1 MAPTSRWDA
10 IAQAGQGSR
19 CQALVGHPEHHGG
32 ICKQNQP
39 PERNGLGKKELRWG
53 TRWEMA
59 PTAPL
64 IPPAGLHRAS
74 LRGSGSSQL
83 CWMLFLMGSLPE
95 PLVPWLYLPSEF
107 EMWIKQS
114 WQGNY
119 SSLSNIALGLLSA
132 DSWRVMNPFVF
143 AAALDSLQE
152 KVQTGREVLH

>member
-1 MAPTSRWDA
+1 MPLLRLGRVPDARLWSGIPSITGAFVSKTSHRRGMDWGRRSSGRGHIGRW
-10 IAQAGQGSR
+10 
-19 CQALVGHPEHHGG
+19 HPQH
-32 ICKQNQP
+32 
-39 PERNGLGKKELRWG
+39 LSS
-53 TRWEMA
+53 
-59 PTAPL
+59 
-64 IPPAGLHRAS
+64 PPAGLHRVS

-83 CWMLFLMGSLPE
+83 CWLLFLMGSLPE

>member
-59 PTAPL
+59 PAAPL
-64 IPPAGLHRAS
+64 IPPSRAPPRVSAGIRE
-74 LRGSGSSQL
+74 
-83 CWMLFLMGSLPE
+83 LPAV
-95 PLVPWLYLPSEF
+95 LD
-107 EMWIKQS
+107 
-114 WQGNY
+114 
-119 SSLSNIALGLLSA
+119 ALLDGLLA
-132 DSWRVMNPFVF
+132 
-143 AAALDSLQE
+143 
-152 KVQTGREVLH
+152 